1 MFLLDTDIVIYALK
15 GRTEVLANLRIHY
28 HEPMFLSTITMME
41 LYYGAYTSRN
51 VDANLARLKTI
62 ETSYPLLAPGAE
74 VVEAFGRT
82 KASFETRGAR
92 LADLDLIIAITALS
106 RNLTLITSNQKH
118 FQRIPGLKLGNW
130 ASAEQTGFTR

>member
-15 GRTEVLANLRIHY
+15 GRAEVLANLRIHY
-28 HEPMFLSTITMME
+28 HEPLFLSTITMME
-41 LYYGAYTSRN
+41 LYYGAYKSRN
-51 VDANLARLKTI
+51 VDANLARLKAI

-74 VVEAFGRT
+74 VVDAFGRT
-82 KASFETRGAR
+82 KASLEAQGAR

-106 RNLTLITSNQKH
+106 RNLTLITNNQKH

-130 ASAEQTGFTR
+130 ASGDQAGFTR